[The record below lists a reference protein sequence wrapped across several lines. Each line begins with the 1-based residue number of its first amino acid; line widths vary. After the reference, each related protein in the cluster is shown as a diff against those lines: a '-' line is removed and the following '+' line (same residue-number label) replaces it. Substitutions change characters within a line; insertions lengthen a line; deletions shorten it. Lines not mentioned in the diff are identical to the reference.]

1 MQAQVEEL
9 PENRVRLTVD
19 VPNADVRHAI
29 EHAASDLAGS
39 LKIPGFRK
47 GKVPLPVLIARVG
60 KERLY
65 EEAVSSHIGSWF
77 MNAAAESRIRPVAQP
92 EYGYD
97 LPGSERDD
105 FQFTA
110 TVAVQPKPE
119 LDDWTQ
125 LEVGYPE
132 VDVPDGL
139 IEHELD
145 VLRSSVA
152 QLAPVEGRPVG
163 ESDTVVIDIV
173 GQGGEAQRD
182 FVVEL
187 GQGLLADEVE
197 HELRGMSV
205 GETKAIELPV
215 GDDSTDRIEVTLKEI
230 KEKVLPP
237 LDDELARSASE
248 FETLEELRSEI
259 DSRLRAQLEAD
270 AEGVFREAVVDALV
284 DASRVEPSPL
294 LVEAR
299 ANTLWNELRRSL
311 ERRGISVEAYLQ
323 LTGTSAD
330 EVVTRLREQAG
341 RSVARELVLEAVADR
356 LDVTVADDE
365 LEALV
370 REQAELAGDDP
381 DRVLATLRERGGEE
395 RIRDDLRLRGA
406 LDRVA
411 AEVKRVPASLAA
423 AREAIW
429 TPEKEKTAADTKLWT
444 PASKE
449 RA

>member
-1 MQAQVEEL
+1 MQTAVEEL
-9 PENRVRLTVD
+9 PENRVRLTVE
-19 VPNADVRHAI
+19 VPDADMQHAI

-39 LKIPGFRK
+39 LRIPGFRK
-47 GKVPLPVLIARVG
+47 GKVPLQVLIARVG
-60 KERLY
+60 RKRLL

-77 MNAAAESRIRPVAQP
+77 WNAAAASRIRPVAQP

-97 LPGSERDD
+97 LPDSERDP

-110 TVAVQPKPE
+110 TVDVQPKPE
-119 LDDWTQ
+119 VADWAT

-132 VDVPDGL
+132 IEIPDGL
-139 IEHELD
+139 VEHELD
-145 VLRSSVA
+145 ALRSSVA

-163 ESDTVVIDIV
+163 ETDTVVLDV
-173 GQGGEAQRD
+173 TGSGGETQRD

-187 GQGLLADEVE
+187 GQGLLADELEQALV
-197 HELRGMSV
+197 GMSAAERKTV
-205 GETKAIELPV
+205 DVQV
-215 GDDSTDRIEVTLKEI
+215 GDDSVDRVEITVNEI

-237 LDDELARSASE
+237 LDDELARAASE
-248 FETLEELRSEI
+248 FETLDELRSEI
-259 DSRLRAQLEAD
+259 ESRLRAQLEAE
-270 AEGVFREAVVDALV
+270 AEGTFREGVVDALV
-284 DASRVEPSPL
+284 DASRVEASPP

-323 LTGTSAD
+323 LTGSSPE
-330 EVVTRLREQAG
+330 EVLTRLREQAA

-356 LDVTVADDE
+356 LDIAVDDAE
-365 LEALV
+365 VEAFV
-370 REQAELAGDDP
+370 REQAELGDEDP
-381 DRVLATLRERGGEE
+381 ERLLTGLREGGGLQ
-395 RIRDDLRLRGA
+395 RIREDLRLRAA

-429 TPEKEKTAADTKLWT
+429 TPDKESDKPETKLWT

>member
-1 MQAQVEEL
+1 MQTAVEEL

-19 VPNADVRHAI
+19 VPDADMKHAI

-39 LKIPGFRK
+39 LRIPGFRK
-47 GKVPLPVLIARVG
+47 GKVPLQVLIARVG
-60 KERLY
+60 RKRLL

-77 MNAAAESRIRPVAQP
+77 WNAAAASRIRPVAQP
-92 EYGYD
+92 EYGYE
-97 LPGSERDD
+97 LPDSERDS
-105 FQFTA
+105 FRFTA
-110 TVAVQPKPE
+110 TVDVQPKP
-119 LDDWTQ
+119 DVADWTT

-132 VDVPDGL
+132 VEIPEGL
-139 IEHELD
+139 VEHELD
-145 VLRSSVA
+145 ALRSSVA

-163 ESDTVVIDIV
+163 PADTVVVDV
-173 GQGGEAQRD
+173 AGSGGEAQRD

-187 GQGLLADEVE
+187 GQGLLADEIE
-197 HELRGMSV
+197 QALQGMSA
-205 GETKAIELPV
+205 GETKTIDVQV
-215 GDDSTDRIEVTLKEI
+215 GDDSVDRFDVTVNEI

-237 LDDELARSASE
+237 LDDELARAATE
-248 FETLEELRSEI
+248 FETLEELRAEI
-259 DSRLRAQLEAD
+259 ESRLRAQLEAE
-270 AEGVFREAVVDALV
+270 AEGTFREAVVDALV
-284 DASRVEPSPL
+284 DASGVQASAP

-299 ANTLWNELRRSL
+299 ANTLWNELRRTL

-323 LTGTSAD
+323 LTGSSPE
-330 EVVTRLREQAG
+330 EVLGRLREQAA

-356 LDVTVADDE
+356 LDVAVDDTQV
-365 LEALV
+365 EAFV
-370 REQAELAGDDP
+370 REQAELGDEDP
-381 DRVLATLRERGGEE
+381 ERLLTALREGGGAE
-395 RIRDDLRLRGA
+395 RIRDDLRLRAA

-429 TPEKEKTAADTKLWT
+429 TPDKESDKPETKLWT

>member
-1 MQAQVEEL
+1 MQTAVEEL
-9 PENRVRLTVD
+9 PENRVRLTVE
-19 VPNADVRHAI
+19 VPGADMKHAI

-39 LKIPGFRK
+39 LRIPGFRK

-60 KERLY
+60 RQRLL

-77 MNAAAESRIRPVAQP
+77 WNAAAASRIRPVAQP

-97 LPGSERDD
+97 LPDSEQGP

-110 TVAVQPKPE
+110 TVDVQPKP
-119 LDDWTQ
+119 DVADWTT

-132 VDVPDGL
+132 IEIPDGL
-139 IEHELD
+139 VDHELD
-145 VLRSSVA
+145 ALRSSVA

-163 ESDTVVIDIV
+163 ATDTVVLDV
-173 GQGGEAQRD
+173 GGSRGETQRD
-182 FVVEL
+182 LVVEL
-187 GQGLLADEVE
+187 GQGLLADEIE
-197 HELRGMSV
+197 QGLLGMSA
-205 GETKAIELPV
+205 GETKTIELQV
-215 GDDSTDRIEVTLKEI
+215 GDDSVDRFEVTVNEI

-237 LDDELARSASE
+237 LDDELARAASE
-248 FETLEELRSEI
+248 FETLDELRSEI
-259 DSRLRAQLEAD
+259 VARLRAQLEAE
-270 AEGVFREAVVDALV
+270 AEGTFREAVVDALV
-284 DASRVEPSPL
+284 DASRVEASPP

-311 ERRGISVEAYLQ
+311 ERRGISVDAYLQ
-323 LTGTSAD
+323 LTGSSPD
-330 EVVTRLREQAG
+330 EVLKRLREQAG

-356 LDVTVADDE
+356 LEIAVDDSE
-365 LEALV
+365 VEAFV
-370 REQAELAGDDP
+370 REQAELGEEDP
-381 DRVLATLRERGGEE
+381 ERLLTALREGGGAE
-395 RIRDDLRLRGA
+395 RVRDDLRLRAA

-429 TPEKEKTAADTKLWT
+429 TPDKESDKPETKLWT

-449 RA
+449 PA

>member
-1 MQAQVEEL
+1 MQTQVEEL

-39 LKIPGFRK
+39 LRIPGFRK
-47 GKVPLPVLIARVG
+47 GKVPLPVLIARIG
-60 KERLY
+60 RERLL
-65 EEAVSSHIGSWF
+65 EEAVSSHIGAWF
-77 MNAAAESRIRPVAQP
+77 WNAAAASRIRPVANP

-97 LPGSERDD
+97 LPDSERDT
-105 FQFTA
+105 FRFTA
-110 TVAVQPKPE
+110 TVDVQPKPE
-119 LDDWTQ
+119 VTDWKA

-132 VDVPDGL
+132 VEIPEGL
-139 IEHELD
+139 VEHELD
-145 VLRSSVA
+145 VLRGSVA

-163 ESDTVVIDIV
+163 ATDTVVIDIV
-173 GQGGEAQRD
+173 GRGGEAQRD

-187 GQGLLADEVE
+187 GQGMVADEIE
-197 HELRGMSV
+197 QALRGMSA
-205 GETKAIELPV
+205 GETKPIEIRT
-215 GDDSTDRIEVTLKEI
+215 GDDSTESLDVTVNEI

-237 LDDELARSASE
+237 LDDELARASSE
-248 FETLEELRSEI
+248 FETLDELRSEI
-259 DSRLRAQLEAD
+259 ESRLRAQLEVE
-270 AEGVFREAVVDALV
+270 AEGTFREAVVDALV
-284 DASRVEPSPL
+284 DASRVEASPP

-323 LTGTSAD
+323 LTGTSP
-330 EVVTRLREQAG
+330 EEILTRLREQAG

-356 LDVTVADDE
+356 LEVSVADEE
-365 LEALV
+365 LEAFV
-370 REQAELAGDDP
+370 REQAELGGEDP
-381 DRVLATLRERGGEE
+381 EQLLASLRERGGEE
-395 RIRDDLRLRGA
+395 RIRDDLRLRAA

-429 TPEKEKTAADTKLWT
+429 TPDKESDKPETKLWT

-449 RA
+449 PA